1 MLKSKIYEGQNI
13 GSCHVTSFIFIN
25 MHVFFNYTHLSDGIF
40 FTISCRKIGNFV
52 LMCLDSVLFHLS
64 FVNTLKHV
72 IESSLPMMTSYE
84 QFDGVMN
91 ASDTI
96 PDLAQYFCSQRSPNS
111 VCHLWSN
118 VIMRP
123 RVYTSFGL
131 SIIQSKS

>member
-25 MHVFFNYTHLSDGIF
+25 MHVFFQLYTFVRWNLF
-40 FTISCRKIGNFV
+40 LLLVVGNFV

-91 ASDTI
+91 ASGTI

>member
-25 MHVFFNYTHLSDGIF
+25 MHVFFNCTHLSDGIF

-72 IESSLPMMTSYE
+72 IESSLSIMTSYE

-91 ASDTI
+91 ASGTI

>member
-25 MHVFFNYTHLSDGIF
+25 MHVFLIIHICQMEFF

-91 ASDTI
+91 ASGTI

>member
-25 MHVFFNYTHLSDGIF
+25 MHVFFNYTHLSDGIV

-72 IESSLPMMTSYE
+72 IESSLSMMTSYE

-91 ASDTI
+91 ASGTI

>member
-25 MHVFFNYTHLSDGIF
+25 MHVFSIIHICQMEFI
-40 FTISCRKIGNFV
+40 FTISCRKIGNSV
-52 LMCLDSVLFHLS
+52 LLCLDSVLFHLS

-91 ASDTI
+91 ASGTI

>member
-25 MHVFFNYTHLSDGIF
+25 MHVLSIIHICQMESF
-40 FTISCRKIGNFV
+40 FTISCRKIGNIV

-91 ASDTI
+91 ASGTI

>member
-25 MHVFFNYTHLSDGIF
+25 MHVFSIIHICQMESL

-91 ASDTI
+91 ASGTI